1 MAIIKERLDILLKK
15 DETFELQRGIIEFCV
30 TVLEMDFTYWWKYG
44 ELSKE
49 NNKYHGKSKTN
60 PPLVASISTDGTR
73 TLAKLLNLT
82 RIAGNLEMTILI
94 LKLYSMVSTY
104 VSYTKDVENWP
115 TLSQINSHK
124 YELASNLLEVEKF
137 KSVKKTSIMANLI
150 RPSWLSGLFL
160 CQVVNKEKDLQFK
173 DDEDKAVNNLS
184 NTQLE
189 NIWQRILPQ
198 PELTL
203 ANLKRLDVS
212 LYLCMTSKIINAVAI
227 HDIAR
232 LVLVNQFGAKT
243 NDGTRLCASKNLQKA
258 LKELETKKYN
268 KFHEVFVFEN
278 DVGLKG
284 DDLKPLIESCIQLM
298 KNMRLSSSVPESLWQ
313 FC

>member
-1 MAIIKERLDILLKK
+1 
-15 DETFELQRGIIEFCV
+15 
-30 TVLEMDFTYWWKYG
+30 MDFTYWWKYG

-49 NNKYHGKSKTN
+49 NNKYYGKSKTN

-203 ANLKRLDVS
+203 ANLRRLDVS
-212 LYLCMTSKIINAVAI
+212 LYLCMTSKIVS
-227 HDIAR
+227 
-232 LVLVNQFGAKT
+232 LVYMTLFEWLLLKIGDLIDQFFT
-243 NDGTRLCASKNLQKA
+243 
-258 LKELETKKYN
+258 
-268 KFHEVFVFEN
+268 FHELWEI
-278 DVGLKG
+278 KSI
-284 DDLKPLIESCIQLM
+284 LIVLFYLNNGESAL
-298 KNMRLSSSVPESLWQ
+298 LWINFITFKLLFQ
-313 FC
+313 G

>member
-1 MAIIKERLDILLKK
+1 MNILLKK
-15 DETFELQRGIIEFCV
+15 DKTFELQKGIIEFCI

-44 ELSKE
+44 EFSKE
-49 NNKYHGKSKTN
+49 HNKYHGKSKTN
-60 PPLVASISTDGTR
+60 PPLIASITTDDVR
-73 TLAKLLNLT
+73 TLAKIIYLA
-82 RIAGNLEMTILI
+82 RIGGKLEMTLI

-115 TLSQINSHK
+115 TLTQINSHK
-124 YELASNLLEVEKF
+124 YELASNLVEAGKF
-137 KSVKKTSIMANLI
+137 KSAKKTCIMANLI
-150 RPSWLSGLFL
+150 RPSWLAGLFL
-160 CQVVNKEKDLQFK
+160 CQVVKNEKDLQCK
-173 DDEDKAVNNLS
+173 DEYKAVNMS
-184 NTQLE
+184 NTELE
-189 NIWQRILPQ
+189 NILERILPE

-203 ANLKRLDVS
+203 ANLKRSEVS
-212 LYLCMTSKIINAVAI
+212 LYHCLTSKIISAVAI

-232 LVLVNQFGAKT
+232 LVLVNHFGVKAF
-243 NDGTRLCASKNLQKA
+243 NDGTRLSSSKNVKKA
-258 LKELETKKYN
+258 LKELETKNYN

-298 KNMRLSSSVPESLWQ
+298 NNMKLSSSVPESLWQ

>member
-1 MAIIKERLDILLKK
+1 MALIQERLAILLKT

-44 ELSKE
+44 EFSKE

-60 PPLVASISTDGTR
+60 PPLIASITTDDAR
-73 TLAKLLNLT
+73 TLAKLMNST
-82 RIAGNLEMTILI
+82 RIGGNLEMTILI

-115 TLSQINSHK
+115 TLTQINSHK
-124 YELASNLLEVEKF
+124 YELASNLLEAGKF
-137 KSVKKTSIMANLI
+137 KSVKKTCIMANLI

-160 CQVVNKEKDLQFK
+160 CQVVKNNKDLQYK
-173 DDEDKAVNNLS
+173 DENKAVNLS

-189 NIWQRILPQ
+189 NILERILPE

-203 ANLKRLDVS
+203 ANLKRSEVS
-212 LYLCMTSKIINAVAI
+212 LYLCLTSKIINAVAI

-232 LVLVNQFGAKT
+232 LVHVNQFGVKT
-243 NDGTRLCASKNLQKA
+243 TDGTRLCSSKNLKKA
-258 LKELETKKYN
+258 LKELETKNYD

-298 KNMRLSSSVPESLWQ
+298 NNMKLSSSVPESLWQ